1 MMSYILVALLT
12 LLVRTSFHCGSINSF
27 AGPFN
32 VWIERADPCYEDDK
46 RLHIKFSHYNPSKK
60 FEPQVWNGIV
70 NLTRAVDDTWWI
82 KAPFSIRNNNQWK
95 KNAIVLT
102 ALRNG
107 CSGAR
112 SVMPSDLQELT
123 TKRGTPCRFKQVCG
137 QPSVSECSIFE
148 I

>member
-27 AGPFN
+27 A
-32 VWIERADPCYEDDK
+32 
-46 RLHIKFSHYNPSKK
+46 
-60 FEPQVWNGIV
+60 
-70 NLTRAVDDTWWI
+70 I

-123 TKRGTPCRFKQVCG
+123 TKRGTPCRFKQGVFYFRNLTVKLEFPKFPQLPYGHYRMELEAG
-137 QPSVSECSIFE
+137 QQDEKKAEYCFKTVAHVIPKL
-148 I
+148 